1 MKSIL
6 VIASAAALLGSL
18 PVYAQTSDLAVAP
31 AARSTGPTIPDT
43 RQVDQNTA
51 APPSTTAAP
60 PTKDT
65 SAGFGNWRAS
75 DGLNADPNNP
85 NGAPGPSSIG
95 TNPSR

>member
-1 MKSIL
+1 MKSLFAI
-6 VIASAAALLGSL
+6 AAAAAVLGNL
-18 PVYAQTSDLAVAP
+18 PVCAQTTDLAVAP
-31 AARSTGPTIPDT
+31 SARSTGPTIPDT
-43 RQVDQNTA
+43 RQLDQNTA
-51 APPSTTAAP
+51 ALPSTTAAP

-65 SAGFGNWRAS
+65 SAGYGNWRSS